1 VKKSG
6 EKNFVAEMVLLVVLV
21 LLWATAD
28 ATELRGE
35 EAHSV
40 PFRARMMM

>member
-1 VKKSG
+1 VKKA
-6 EKNFVAEMVLLVVLV
+6 KFCVEMGLLVVLL

-40 PFRARMMM
+40 PFRAKTMM